1 MRFAFWPLTATALAA
16 VIALGACGG
25 SAGDAPGAGTPDVD
39 GGRGDAVDAATP
51 EAADAAPDGGGSATD
66 GGVDASAPRYVDPCN
81 LAAAACTAAPA
92 GYVAGAGLAPVDRC
106 AYQLTESAGLGGAS
120 ALVDALA
127 TRTKRAAVID
137 VVSDANRDAV
147 AAPTVPGAPPGV
159 SVAFRWNAE
168 DEASTRWVPQGL
180 TGSPDAD
187 SSGQVGG
194 KRVVLASFY
203 DSATTGAKGARI
215 AFVDTSVSP
224 PRYRFA
230 LLVTPSGTAA
240 APSFVPV
247 DVHAGGLV
255 WYGRWLYVADTTHGL
270 RVFDTANILEVA
282 TDQDVIGC
290 DATTCRAGLY
300 KYVIPQVGKY
310 EIASIDAAC
319 EPLFSFLSLDRS
331 SSPPSLVSG
340 EYCSASAC
348 KGPLAGRVFRWPLDA
363 TTGLLRSAKTF
374 PTEAFFMGQTQ
385 VQGGASRA
393 GVFYLSSS
401 APAAGGGALYRV
413 KVGASA
419 TSAWIDSPEDLMV
432 DGVGGLLWSQSE
444 AAGARVVFGAK
455 LTSYPAP

>member
-1 MRFAFWPLTATALAA
+1 MRAATIVLVSLAA
-16 VIALGACGG
+16 SGLAAACSSSEGEPPAAAPVADGG
-25 SAGDAPGAGTPDVD
+25 PSSLGDAAGLDDAGAGGD
-39 GGRGDAVDAATP
+39 GAAPGDAGGDAK
-51 EAADAAPDGGGSATD
+51 
-66 GGVDASAPRYVDPCN
+66 APRYVDPCN
-81 LAAAACTAAPA
+81 LAAAVCTAAPA
-92 GYVAGAGLAPVDRC
+92 GYVAGSGLAPIDRC
-106 AYQLTESAGLGGAS
+106 AYQLTESAGLGGPS

-127 TRTKRAAVID
+127 ARTKRVTPAD
-137 VVSDANRDAV
+137 VVADANRDAV
-147 AAPTVPGAPPGV
+147 AAPAIPGAPPGV
-159 SVAFRWNAE
+159 AIAFRWNAE
-168 DEASTRWVPQGL
+168 DEASTRWIPQGL

-187 SSGQVGG
+187 SSGLVGG
-194 KRVVLASFY
+194 KRVILSSFY
-203 DSATTGAKGARI
+203 DSATTGAKGVRV
-215 AFVDTSVSP
+215 AFVDASATP

-230 LLVTPSGTAA
+230 LLVSPSGTTA

-270 RVFDTANILEVA
+270 RVFDTASILEVA
-282 TDQDVIGC
+282 TDQDAVGC

-319 EPLFSFLSLDRS
+319 EPLFSFVSLDRS

-348 KGPLAGRVFRWPLDA
+348 KGPLAGRVFRWPLDPA
-363 TTGLLRSAKTF
+363 TGLLRSARTF

-385 VQGGASRA
+385 VQGGAARG

-413 KVGASA
+413 KQGASA
-419 TSAWIDSPEDLMV
+419 TSVWIDAPEDLMV
-432 DGVGGLLWSQSE
+432 DGPGGLLWCQSE
-444 AAGARVVFGAK
+444 AADARVVFGAK
-455 LTSYPAP
+455 LTSYPSP